1 MSVWVFL
8 AKVHEPEP
16 RGCRSC
22 ACRVV
27 FRRRAARVRRRHAK
41 GQSRS
46 RFPTPWKERTRHPV
60 EYRSHRANLPRKP
73 RTCAM
78 SAPLAWKSIS
88 ARTPG
93 ARTSMIPCI
102 HTERRG
108 LLRSRAGHSSDNTR
122 GLPLWHCRS
131 QSYAVR
137 PARQRSHRRVQAW
150 SSVSS
155 VVVERDFGT

>member
-1 MSVWVFL
+1 MSAWVFL
-8 AKVHEPEP
+8 AKVQEHEPQ
-16 RGCRSC
+16 GCSSC

-27 FRRRAARVRRRHAK
+27 SPRRAARARRRHTK
-41 GQSRS
+41 GKARS
-46 RFPTPWKERTRHPV
+46 RPPTPRNERTCHRMG
-60 EYRSHRANLPRKP
+60 YQSHRANLPRKP
-73 RTCAM
+73 RTRAM
-78 SAPLAWKSIS
+78 FAPSGLKSIS
-88 ARTPG
+88 ARTRG
-93 ARTSMIPCI
+93 ARTSVIPCT